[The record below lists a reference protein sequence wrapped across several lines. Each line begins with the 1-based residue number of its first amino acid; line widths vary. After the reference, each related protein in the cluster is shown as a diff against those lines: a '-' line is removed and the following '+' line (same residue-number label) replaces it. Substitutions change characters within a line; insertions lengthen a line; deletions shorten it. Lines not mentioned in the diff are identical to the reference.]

1 MYNVTRRY
9 NLKHK
14 TSNLIYLIMQNAA
27 FRTVYNYMYINH
39 SFYTDH
45 LLSPAGKMVGYIRAT
60 PQTRKFIYPKQ

>member
-1 MYNVTRRY
+1 
-9 NLKHK
+9 
-14 TSNLIYLIMQNAA
+14 MQNAA

-45 LLSPAGKMVGYIRAT
+45 LLSPAGNMVGYIRAT